1 MLAIRCG
8 VAVDDNSLNLK
19 RDWAVLTSDLN
30 PKFNPDCFI
39 NSFRTERSLH
49 IFASATALVSFM
61 QDWEKLGDEHRNLL
75 KPLEMFGC
83 GVGSTTDGLVKNL
96 QKQGPRMKWNFPDL
110 TANGQ
115 RENGL
120 LWTLEHLEKKG
131 LLPKC
136 DLNLWS
142 KTWSTS
148 EKILG
153 EYRSQR
159 QWTSWKTT
167 THEIYSLGTRP
178 DSIPNQVILAL
189 VKKEPVCFGVR
200 SGEVLDATLTLLLEH
215 LKKSSASELP
225 RNIHFSVWEKSAL
238 LRAQQLF
245 LQSRL
250 IPATDFEQQIGSGEN
265 KDDF

>member
-8 VAVDDNSLNLK
+8 VAVDDNSLNPK

-39 NSFRTERSLH
+39 NSFRTERSVH
-49 IFASATALVSFM
+49 IFASATALVSFLKV
-61 QDWEKLGDEHRNLL
+61 WEKLGDEQRNLL
-75 KPLEMFGC
+75 KPLEMCGC
-83 GVGSTTDGLVKNL
+83 GVGSTTDGLVKKL
-96 QKQGPRMKWNFPDL
+96 EKQGPRMEWNFPEL

-131 LLPKC
+131 FLPKWN
-136 DLNLWS
+136 LNLWS
-142 KTWSTS
+142 KTWSAS

-159 QWTSWKTT
+159 QWMSWKTT
-167 THEIYSLGTRP
+167 SHEIYSLVTRP

-189 VKKEPVCFGVR
+189 GKKEPLCFGVR
-200 SGEVLDATLTLLLEH
+200 SGEVLDATLTLLLEY
-215 LKKSSASELP
+215 LKKSNASELP

-238 LRAQQLF
+238 VRAQQLF

-250 IPATDFEQQIGSGEN
+250 VPVTDFEQNIVSGVS